1 MLKRIDKIMTI
12 IMMLLIIVF
21 SIIVGANEKGFRLM
35 PVLVF
40 LSIEI
45 IYLLILKIKYKQKIF
60 INNKIDLLVL
70 LFFLST
76 LLPLIFRTYSS
87 FQGTIEFIFNYF
99 FIYSTYICFRNN
111 IKNDKQIK
119 LILNTILFT
128 SLIIFIISVD
138 MIKLNLFESLYRKIN
153 IDYVNIK
160 HLSGGFGYKN
170 TYSIF
175 YMICIY
181 ISLYLFNNSKNII
194 KKIIYVL
201 FIIFSFILI
210 ALSQSRLVLLLTI
223 ISLIIY
229 FAIDNKKV
237 LKKYY
242 KKIIVYLFILI
253 LVTTSIFY
261 IFCNK
266 NDNLIFKG
274 KREFLINYSF
284 KKDKKYEFTIYS
296 NSKNNFH
303 ITFEDANKDFTKSKI
318 DLTTDFKKVSKDKY
332 KFTFNYKPRKDLY
345 RVKMFLISDN
355 KVSISKLLI
364 NNKDYILKYKYI
376 PYKINNYLSS
386 FSFKDYSLYQ
396 RLIYYKDSIKIFI
409 KSPLIGQGGNTWKV
423 ESRAVQDIKYNVK
436 ETHSYLFELLISYGL
451 IGLILFTILFIY
463 FNYLIF
469 KNKNKNILPF
479 VFAFDTLFIH
489 SYFFDFDM
497 SFIFIEL
504 LFYILLALIIN
515 DLKINNYKK
524 EKYIKLD
531 NKLIIILFII
541 ICILSLELLN
551 RKYNN
556 SLFDKDYKKLKIINS
571 IKTKEDPKNIVKS
584 IKKYIKNEP
593 YNDQLELYS
602 YYLNLLYDNRKI
614 FNEDELL
621 DNILFINKNYNK
633 YEYSIKYDY
642 SSNYKKSKLFLRF
655 YLYYKNQKYKN
666 KNIKIELS
674 KLKKS
679 VLNRIDYDINL
690 IKKDI
695 DLDENKRKELLDN
708 YDKLL
713 NESK

>member
-12 IMMLLIIVF
+12 ILMLLIIVF

-35 PVLVF
+35 PILVF

-128 SLIIFIISVD
+128 SLLIFIISVD

-261 IFCNK
+261 TFCNK

-296 NSKNNFH
+296 NSKKNFY
-303 ITFEDANKDFTKSKI
+303 ITFENANKDFTKSKI

-345 RVKMFLISDN
+345 RVKMLLISDN

-423 ESRAVQDIKYNVK
+423 ESKAVQDIKYNVK

-463 FNYLIF
+463 INYLIF

-551 RKYNN
+551 RKFNN
-556 SLFDKDYKKLKIINS
+556 SLFDKDYKELKIINS
-571 IKTKEDPKNIVKS
+571 IKTKEDPKNIVKN

-679 VLNRIDYDINL
+679 VLNRIDYDIDL

-695 DLDENKRKELLDN
+695 DLDENKRIELLDN

-713 NESK
+713 NELK